1 MYALEVSAV
10 QSGGLTIY
18 IMFSL
23 NAEAGHHYAGENN
36 EEYENWRA

>member
-23 NAEAGHHYAGENN
+23 NAEAGHHYDRRKN
-36 EEYENWRA
+36 EEYENRRA